1 MSQFLP
7 FYLFSFLRVFEPIT
21 SFKTLYYMKGKKFQN
36 NEIYNKILPTFF
48 YAGLFFSIITPFFIK
63 YLSSKLLMSGSS
75 FSELVFILLITFMP
89 ERSKFI
95 YLATI
100 LNNQSAFFNSL
111 SSAFLS
117 KLIAN
122 NVKSEKES
130 YKIFGS
136 CTMIKNIGS
145 VISSVIGQEVFLKLK
160 IFEPILFLSFMG
172 LFSCFLLALSMDK
185 ISSKLQSFNLLLI
198 LKNGDYDQIKKCYNK
213 HVLFHTGMYVISG
226 VVYVAFTMFAGSI
239 FLERKRGVSISRNF
253 ERFIWW
259 FFSPIKILCF
269 FYIKFYCFVFRYTIP
284 VDGNSSNSSNSN
296 TNNTNSNT
304 NNSNSNTNN
313 RRNIEEN
320 SIKDDVTNNENSN
333 EIEDIKSVEKDEKK
347 LAPPQLKKQEQ
358 DDNSSK
364 IIFGYIDSL
373 ARVSATLISFLFSRI
388 QLKTILSQKF
398 FALFLVLILLS
409 SMFLMGR
416 TKTLRSAYIVY
427 VIGLANAQTS
437 MSLNKSAYYKHTS
450 NKELIGAITIL
461 LENLV
466 HITTS
471 TLSRKFKLGIN
482 SKMLCYFGICIPF
495 FILSLLTFE

>member
-1 MSQFLP
+1 
-7 FYLFSFLRVFEPIT
+7 
-21 SFKTLYYMKGKKFQN
+21 
-36 NEIYNKILPTFF
+36 
-48 YAGLFFSIITPFFIK
+48 
-63 YLSSKLLMSGSS
+63 
-75 FSELVFILLITFMP
+75 
-89 ERSKFI
+89 
-95 YLATI
+95 
-100 LNNQSAFFNSL
+100 
-111 SSAFLS
+111 
-117 KLIAN
+117 
-122 NVKSEKES
+122 
-130 YKIFGS
+130 
-136 CTMIKNIGS
+136 MIKKIGS

-198 LKNGDYDQIKKCYNK
+198 LKNGDYDQIKECYNK

-239 FLERKRGVSISRNF
+239 FLERKRGVSISSNF

-259 FFSPIKILCF
+259 FFSPIKILSF
-269 FYIKFYCFVFRYTIP
+269 LYIKFYCFVFRYTPP
-284 VDGNSSNSSNSN
+284 VDSSGSGSNSSGSNSNNRNNVNSNNSNSNSNSSNSN
-296 TNNTNSNT
+296 S
-304 NNSNSNTNN
+304 NSNSSNSNSIASN
-313 RRNIEEN
+313 LEN
-320 SIKDDVTNNENSN
+320 SINDDVINNENSN

-347 LAPPQLKKQEQ
+347 LAQPQIKKQEQ

-388 QLKTILSQKF
+388 KLTTILSQKF

-482 SKMLCYFGICIPF
+482 SKMLCYFGICTPF
-495 FILSLLTFE
+495 FILSLLTF